1 MNVESLSPMLTSI
14 LTQGTPAES
23 AISEN
28 AAPQAATPVNFTDT
42 FKQALMNVDDQQHQA
57 SQKVAAV
64 DRGDNDDLVGAM
76 LSSQQASLS
85 FSMLIQVRNK
95 MMNAFDDIIKMQV

>member
-14 LTQGTPAES
+14 LTQRSPADTPMADS
-23 AISEN
+23 TASE
-28 AAPQAATPVNFTDT
+28 ATTAQNFTDT
-42 FKQALMNVDDQQHQA
+42 FKQALFNVDGQQHQA
-57 SQKVAAV
+57 SEQVAAV
-64 DRGDNDDLVGAM
+64 DRGDSDDLVSAM